1 MFGDVVNGRMVLN
14 NSGRMVEKCWN
25 DIPVHFPHVKSDEFV
40 VMPNHVHGIVVIDAV
55 GARHAVPLP
64 EQFGKPVS
72 GSIPTVVRSFKSAV
86 TKRINAVRGNPGA
99 KLWQRNYWE
108 HIIRN
113 ESEWNRIRE
122 YIRNNPG
129 TWESDRLNEQARTT
143 ERSPLPASEIEV
155 WMV

>member
-1 MFGDVVNGRMVLN
+1 MNR
-14 NSGRMVEKCWN
+14 
-25 DIPVHFPHVKSDEFV
+25 
-40 VMPNHVHGIVVIDAV
+40 
-55 GARHAVPLP
+55 

-72 GSIPTVVRSFKSAV
+72 GSVPTIVRAFKSAV
-86 TKRINAVRGNPGA
+86 TKRINAMRGTPGA
-99 KLWQRNYWE
+99 TLWQRNYWE

-129 TWESDRLNEQARTT
+129 TWESDRLNEHASTT
-143 ERSPLPASEIEV
+143 DRSPPVHASEIEV